1 MKQYRSR
8 DEIIAHILE
17 TARGQKVR
25 HTEILQK
32 ASLSHILFKQYLL
45 LLTRNGLLEYF
56 QNERRCKATDKGLH
70 FLYVF
75 NELKSL
81 VSFDSL

>member
-1 MKQYRSR
+1 MRIKICEWIGRGCMKQYRSR

-32 ASLSHILFKQYLL
+32 ASLSHILFKQY
-45 LLTRNGLLEYF
+45 
-56 QNERRCKATDKGLH
+56 CS
-70 FLYVF
+70 F
-75 NELKSL
+75 NSKWTIRVLSKRKEMQ
-81 VSFDSL
+81 DNR